1 MVIGN
6 RKGREEKRWSACRA
20 RCPFRMFKN
29 AVVGGPW
36 GELGVSECNGQ
47 KWNAGTDTEDAD
59 ARSSLELELQSIR
72 NLLSCP
78 CSSGGCVGGLRGVD
92 VIRRGRAPVRMR
104 LPAFHRSPSWSPCLA
119 PSLPSSA
126 HCARASRPGKNRSSL
141 TTLTTQSPQG
151 RAEPWPIRWTQCAGH
166 STGAEAALE
175 HMAIIKST
183 RHRTE
188 WASNRVEVNK
198 ANPKDPLL

>member
-1 MVIGN
+1 MGALD
-6 RKGREEKRWSACRA
+6 R
-20 RCPFRMFKN
+20 
-29 AVVGGPW
+29 
-36 GELGVSECNGQ
+36 NGMRSLMQ
-47 KWNAGTDTEDAD
+47 QDAD

-72 NLLSCP
+72 SLLSGL

-92 VIRRGRAPVRMR
+92 VIRRGRPPVRMR
-104 LPAFHRSPSWSPCLA
+104 LPAFHRSPSWSACLA

-188 WASNRVEVNK
+188 WASNKVEVNTV
-198 ANPKDPLL
+198 NPNGPLLSVTILVLSTAWLLLGAVRWDREAPHPPPSIHP

>member
-1 MVIGN
+1 
-6 RKGREEKRWSACRA
+6 
-20 RCPFRMFKN
+20 MFKN

-72 NLLSCP
+72 NLLSGL

-104 LPAFHRSPSWSPCLA
+104 LPAFSPVSFLVAMPGAVLAVISPL
-119 PSLPSSA
+119 
-126 HCARASRPGKNRSSL
+126 RACVSTRKEQIQL
-141 TTLTTQSPQG
+141 DHIDHT
-151 RAEPWPIRWTQCAGH
+151 I
-166 STGAEAALE
+166 STGP
-175 HMAIIKST
+175 S
-183 RHRTE
+183 
-188 WASNRVEVNK
+188 
-198 ANPKDPLL
+198 